1 MTNACSFLQ
10 APLQLLARA
19 RYNNVAEAADELS
32 FQKGDIVTVLQKDH
46 NKQVDWWLCE
56 LRGTTGMVPAN
67 YFEIFHDH
75 DTSAT
80 YDIPRPSSKS
90 SSHSSRTTPLP
101 LPSTN
106 VRDNSPIYDIPPAEI
121 EGATDRDYDLP
132 PLEFPS
138 EVGNNIYD
146 RPPSSNRISPLGST
160 RSSVKSNNRISS
172 ASSATSSN
180 CIYDVPPDLA
190 DVYDFPKPNQPAK
203 GFEEEE
209 RQPTLLAVDISSIY
223 DNEAEELLA
232 QYRQLVSATYEVLYQ
247 SVYGPEAYWGSDNKS
262 RRASTMKR
270 TVQSVKHFDRAL
282 VALLEFGK
290 GVVNALDGSS
300 DTNFKKKYTN
310 AFRGLLQN
318 RNDILMKL
326 DSLNSEIDSITATVK
341 SLLEVARIVPRA
353 VTEFTV
359 LVQANKAL
367 LFKPSKA
374 STSSLPVL
382 TKTEVKVR
390 PLPELPTPHNES
402 DYAIPV
408 DQGDDYLKPEGG
420 KIGKTLSESALELRK
435 RKPNDELPPLP
446 YATVHRPGRSPGQR
460 KKTPPEQTYHTPPP
474 RNTSPYGTPYSSR
487 TNHRQS
493 PISIPVRDAIE
504 SVGDDYD
511 EIDKGD
517 HRERAYVITSRPS
530 MASLG
535 SAGSSRGTSPTQL
548 RLRRQQSLSSCS
560 GSSEDLNLG
569 LRRANSA
576 ELLDGPYGHPNGLRI
591 HHERQTSSPQPLRR
605 EDKELLERFSK
616 QLDLIVPSLRETIDV
631 FLDCIKD
638 SEPPKD
644 FVTKSKLTVVS
655 AYKLVYIADA
665 LTQKILHNETKTAIL
680 TSSNCLTESIKNLVS
695 DTKTAALQYPSVI
708 ALEKMGASLRQ
719 LFPSA
724 LDLVNSVKA
733 RAVLVF

>member
-1 MTNACSFLQ
+1 MTNICSSLQ
-10 APLQLLARA
+10 GSSLQLLARA
-19 RYNNVAEAADELS
+19 RYNNVAEAPDELS

-56 LRGTTGMVPAN
+56 LRGNIGMVPAN

-80 YDIPRPSSKS
+80 YDIPRPSSKGS
-90 SSHSSRTTPLP
+90 SNSSRTTPNP
-101 LPSTN
+101 QPTGNAQDSN
-106 VRDNSPIYDIPPAEI
+106 PIYDIPPAE
-121 EGATDRDYDLP
+121 EATDRDYDLP
-132 PLEFPS
+132 PPEIPTDA
-138 EVGNNIYD
+138 GNNTYD
-146 RPPSSNRISPLGST
+146 RPPSSSRISPLGST
-160 RSSVKSNNRISS
+160 RSSVKSNNRVSS
-172 ASSATSSN
+172 ASSVTSSN
-180 CIYDVPPDLA
+180 CIYDVPPDIA
-190 DVYDFPKPNQPAK
+190 DVYDFPKPSQPAK

-209 RQPTLLAVDISSIY
+209 RQATLLAVDISSIY
-223 DNEAEELLA
+223 DHEAEELLA
-232 QYRQLVSATYEVLYQ
+232 QYRQLVSATYDVLYQ

-262 RRASTMKR
+262 RRSTTLHR

-290 GVVNALDGSS
+290 GVVNALEASS

-326 DSLNSEIDSITATVK
+326 ESLHSEIDSITATVK
-341 SLLEVARIVPRA
+341 ALLEVARMVPRA

-367 LFKPSKA
+367 LFKASKV
-374 STSSLPVL
+374 STSSLPVI
-382 TKTEVKVR
+382 TKNEVKTR
-390 PLPELPTPHNES
+390 PLPELPTPLKEG
-402 DYAIPV
+402 DYAMPV
-408 DQGDDYLKPEGG
+408 EQTDSHLKPLEGKMG
-420 KIGKTLSESALELRK
+420 KALSESTLELRR

-446 YATVHRPGRSPGQR
+446 YATVSRPSKSPGQ
-460 KKTPPEQTYHTPPP
+460 KKRSVPDQVYHTPPP
-474 RNTSPYGTPYSSR
+474 ARSGSPYGTPYSSR
-487 TNHRQS
+487 SNLSQHRGS
-493 PISIPVRDAIE
+493 PVPLNDTI
-504 SVGDDYD
+504 GDDYD
-511 EIDKGD
+511 EIDKTRD
-517 HRERAYVITSRPS
+517 RSYVITSRPS
-530 MASLG
+530 LASLG
-535 SAGSSRGTSPTQL
+535 SAGSSRGGSPTHL
-548 RLRRQQSLSSCS
+548 RLRREQSLSSCS

-576 ELLDGPYGHPNGLRI
+576 ELLDTPYGRPNGVRI
-591 HHERQTSSPQPLRR
+591 HHERQTSSPQPLRQ
-605 EDKELLERFSK
+605 EDKELLQRFSK

-680 TSSNCLTESIKNLVS
+680 SSSNLLTESIKNLVS

-708 ALEKMGASLRQ
+708 ALEKMGNSLRQ

-724 LDLVNSVKA
+724 LDLVNSVKTHA
-733 RAVLVF
+733 ILVV